1 MLFHIESIEYWNEMI
16 NMAVQQCQDPAAVGQ
31 ITKIQTELQLNKYWY
46 IGCIGHEYVMYVI
59 SFWIW
64 WIWNIVYIEY
74 IEYIEYIYQPF
85 ADLDTAVQQYQ
96 DPAAADKITKIQ
108 KELEETKQVCLYV
121 CIVYWICWIF
131 RTLSYWWD
139 YYLKGIGG
147 DEDAVF
153 MCAYC
158 VSKILHVLYMHI
170 LFIAFN
176 IHIYM
181 YMYIYIGKYIFI
193 DV

>member
-1 MLFHIESIEYWNEMI
+1 
-16 NMAVQQCQDPAAVGQ
+16 
-31 ITKIQTELQLNKYWY
+31 
-46 IGCIGHEYVMYVI
+46 MYVL

-64 WIWNIVYIEY
+64 WIWNIVY

-121 CIVYWICWIF
+121 CIVYWICWICH
-131 RTLSYWWD
+131 TLSYWWD
-139 YYLKGIGG
+139 YYLKGTGG
-147 DEDAVF
+147 DEDGVF

-158 VSKILHVLYMHI
+158 ISKILHVSYMHI
-170 LFIAFN
+170 FFIAFN
-176 IHIYM
+176 IQYMHVVKWEIYV
-181 YMYIYIGKYIFI
+181 ICVCVQKYVFTIW
-193 DV
+193 DVQWVWR